1 GVTSGTAGWVR
12 IDPFEKSSRVKS
24 VPHASTVR
32 RRPWTSA
39 WGNTN
44 SALAKISKDLDS
56 LKLALSIHKCQ
67 AVVYRSISSQK
78 FSKRNSTTLNR
89 KPTFKIDNTSIK
101 ITDSLKIQGIHID
114 QKLTWTA
121 HINSLHEKILTL
133 TSNFNRIIKT
143 EWSVDKDL
151 IKSWYLTTIEK
162 SLLYGAGVW
171 GGALTKIQVDRLHSI
186 QRIFLIKFSRGYRTT
201 STNVLNV
208 LTGIPPLHITAEAEF
223 KKFQIWMGRPDE
235 HNNIIDSVAL
245 DTYVNIK
252 NIASDIKFLSF
263 PEQITNA
270 DFEVYTDGS
279 RMEDE
284 TGFSVCTFQ
293 NNQNM
298 DNFLYKLKSHNS
310 VFQAEMAAIRH
321 AANWAAKNNYKIN
334 IHTDSLSSIMALK
347 SAHSRSQFVNNSKQ
361 DLYLAKNLV
370 GLSWVKAHVGIPGNE
385 WADQQAKQAICSGEE
400 LDIPAPRS
408 YLNRKVK
415 AYIIHAWTE
424 YWNRYN
430 SASGIRVRNFIGSV
444 CPKFLVHNK
453 ILIFFLSGHG
463 PFPQYLHRFKKLNS
477 PL

>member
-1 GVTSGTAGWVR
+1 
-12 IDPFEKSSRVKS
+12 
-24 VPHASTVR
+24 
-32 RRPWTSA
+32 
-39 WGNTN
+39 
-44 SALAKISKDLDS
+44 
-56 LKLALSIHKCQ
+56 
-67 AVVYRSISSQK
+67 
-78 FSKRNSTTLNR
+78 
-89 KPTFKIDNTSIK
+89 
-101 ITDSLKIQGIHID
+101 
-114 QKLTWTA
+114 
-121 HINSLHEKILTL
+121 
-133 TSNFNRIIKT
+133 
-143 EWSVDKDL
+143 
-151 IKSWYLTTIEK
+151 
-162 SLLYGAGVW
+162 
-171 GGALTKIQVDRLHSI
+171 
-186 QRIFLIKFSRGYRTT
+186 
-201 STNVLNV
+201 
-208 LTGIPPLHITAEAEF
+208 
-223 KKFQIWMGRPDE
+223 MGRSDE

-245 DTYVNIK
+245 DTNVNIK
-252 NIASDIKFLSF
+252 NIASDIKFLTF

-293 NNQNM
+293 NNQNI

-347 SAHSRSQFVNNSKQ
+347 SAHSRSQFVNNSKK

-385 WADQQAKQAICSGEE
+385 WADQQAKKAICSGEE

-430 SASGIRVRNFIGSV
+430 SASGIRVGMVRSHSIYTVLKNLTLRSASAYRWAMLTTIPFLARSPKITILRNPQTPINEPG
-444 CPKFLVHNK
+444 FLT
-453 ILIFFLSGHG
+453 F
-463 PFPQYLHRFKKLNS
+463 
-477 PL
+477 